1 MRLSPI
7 TSLRDSKDSQ
17 ADAIDLAY
25 LTASTI
31 DSSEIGTLRW
41 LNVDRSQIISFTS
54 EKNEKAILQE
64 LITPAISTESIDG
77 LGSKIDRTE
86 HLVIRDFDLPQL
98 HPSSNTGQ
106 SRIIAHAEYVYCPVD
121 WFKRHRYSPTNPNES
136 LDPRISGGNQPL
148 MDLFMKEIYRI
159 SEINTG
165 EKECYMLTAL
175 HTLDT
180 HLRKGIASKLVQWIF
195 PFADERRREVFL
207 VASPIGGHVYLKNGY
222 EVVEGEDS
230 VIRIPLEGWGGRVGA
245 IHEMLAMRRLSK

>member
-1 MRLSPI
+1 
-7 TSLRDSKDSQ
+7 
-17 ADAIDLAY
+17 
-25 LTASTI
+25 
-31 DSSEIGTLRW
+31 
-41 LNVDRSQIISFTS
+41 
-54 EKNEKAILQE
+54 
-64 LITPAISTESIDG
+64 
-77 LGSKIDRTE
+77 
-86 HLVIRDFDLPQL
+86 
-98 HPSSNTGQ
+98 
-106 SRIIAHAEYVYCPVD
+106 
-121 WFKRHRYSPTNPNES
+121 
-136 LDPRISGGNQPL
+136 